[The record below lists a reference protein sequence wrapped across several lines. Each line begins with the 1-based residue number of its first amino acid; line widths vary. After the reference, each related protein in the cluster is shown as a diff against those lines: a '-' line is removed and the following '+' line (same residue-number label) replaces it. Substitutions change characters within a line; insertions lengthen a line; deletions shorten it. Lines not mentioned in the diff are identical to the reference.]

1 MALPASSPSAARPPV
16 PLRRKTLAGPAP
28 PPSATPYTSLLPAD
42 RFLGFLPGSAQVGRR
57 AAPLPHRNSHHR
69 RLTPTRPTRLTQ
81 PQRLPLQDS
90 RRIRSRRPAASRRPN
105 ALHSRMDGRGPRR
118 DGTPRRPAAS
128 GRPAAS
134 PGGGGGRRSPSL
146 PPHVEE
152 QLAARRPSGP
162 GPTGNPPVVSPRHA
176 AAPSPRQLGRGAAP
190 PPAEL
195 PPHLRHLSAG
205 PEGRGR
211 QGQPGPADQ
220 DTGGTERGGFHLFPR
235 PSRSPHSPPAPDH
248 GRRVVMIRWV
258 AGWSAGRVD
267 GWGSG
272 KAGRC
277 LGGWWAA
284 PAIAVGCLS
293 GGRVLHVG

>member
-1 MALPASSPSAARPPV
+1 MPSAA
-16 PLRRKTLAGPAP
+16 G
-28 PPSATPYTSLLPAD
+28 LP
-42 RFLGFLPGSAQVGRR
+42 
-57 AAPLPHRNSHHR
+57 
-69 RLTPTRPTRLTQ
+69 RL
-81 PQRLPLQDS
+81 
-90 RRIRSRRPAASRRPN
+90 RSRRPAASRRPN

-128 GRPAAS
+128 GRPRPAAS

-162 GPTGNPPVVSPRHA
+162 GPAGNPPVVSPRYA

-211 QGQPGPADQ
+211 QGQPADQ
-220 DTGGTERGGFHLFPR
+220 DVGGTERGGFRR

-258 AGWSAGRVD
+258 GGLSAGRVHV
-267 GWGSG
+267 WGSG

-284 PAIAVGCLS
+284 PAMLLGACRVAEFCMWGEAQQAGWLHSCLS
-293 GGRVLHVG
+293 GCTHGYQAARHSQRALDCVALLALPSRLLLLTLFHCCSPAPH